1 MTPFI
6 RRQSEGR
13 VRLKGR
19 VAALVLDGAV
29 LIDAEVV
36 ITFAA
41 HTEYG
46 AVINGIARIIQHG
59 IGITGSR
66 VCQIL
71 YRVHLGGHT

>member
-1 MTPFI
+1 MTPLI

-36 ITFAA
+36 ITVAA

-46 AVINGIARIIQHG
+46 AVINGIARII
-59 IGITGSR
+59 
-66 VCQIL
+66 
-71 YRVHLGGHT
+71 

>member
-1 MTPFI
+1 MTPLI

-36 ITFAA
+36 ITVAA

-46 AVINGIARIIQHG
+46 AVINGIARIIEHG

-71 YRVHLGGHT
+71 YRVHLGGHI

>member
-1 MTPFI
+1 MTPLI

-29 LIDAEVV
+29 LIDTEVV

-59 IGITGSR
+59 IGITGSG

-71 YRVHLGGHT
+71 YRVHLGGHA